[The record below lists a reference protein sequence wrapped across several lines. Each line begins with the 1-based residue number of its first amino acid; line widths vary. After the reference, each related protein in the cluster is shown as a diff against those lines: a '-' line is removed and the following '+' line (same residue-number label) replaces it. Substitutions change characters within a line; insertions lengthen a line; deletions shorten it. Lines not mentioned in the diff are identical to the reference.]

1 MTVDDDIRKLILRNA
16 DANQLRESAISH
28 GMRTLLK
35 DGIEKVKQGV
45 TTLSEI
51 LRVTQEA

>member
-1 MTVDDDIRKLILRNA
+1 
-16 DANQLRESAISH
+16 
-28 GMRTLLK
+28 MRTLLK
-35 DGIEKVKQGV
+35 DGAEKVKQGV

>member
-1 MTVDDDIRKLILRNA
+1 VDEAVRRLILKNADSADIREAAR
-16 DANQLRESAISH
+16 QG
-28 GMRTLLK
+28 GMKTLLE
-35 DGIEKVKQGV
+35 DGAEKVTAGV